1 MLLKLKSDYPKLNKL
16 VHDLLNIDPARPEV
30 FVALSVLWERKDEKK
45 ALQYAEQ
52 VRILFDADWAELLY
66 LLYYCLQLSDYFA
79 IRVFGSMRGT
89 YQGI

>member
-1 MLLKLKSDYPKLNKL
+1 MLFCFSL
-16 VHDLLNIDPARPEV
+16 VVRNVITHSRFA
-30 FVALSVLWERKDEKK
+30 VLWERKDEKK